1 MSLRRRLLLGIVAV
15 AAVLVATNVVLST
28 TIERYLLD
36 RVDRQLLDVA
46 SRPVF
51 GGGPGRAPGRPQGD
65 DRTLS
70 EYFLAVGGADATG
83 FRPLSSAFVDERD
96 PPPRLEPEE
105 ILDHVTPSRGP
116 AVRRGQ
122 VRPQPFTAPAT
133 GGGSSWRLVAVADPR
148 DAGIT
153 VIGLSLDQVGG
164 TVGRIRL
171 IQIAGTVAVLAALG
185 LVSWWMLRLGVHPL
199 EDMARAADA
208 IAEGDLSQRV
218 AHPGGQTEAA
228 RLGIAL
234 NSMLERIEDAF
245 RAREASEER
254 VRRFAADASHELRT
268 PLTSIRG
275 YAELWRAGGLRGEEE
290 LADAM
295 GRMEQEASRMG
306 RLVDD
311 LLLLARLD
319 QRRPLER
326 APVRLDELATNA
338 VGDARAVEPERPIAL
353 SVEPVTVEGDETR
366 LRQVVANLLANTRV
380 HIPPGAAVS
389 VAVTAAGGRARLV
402 VADEGPGLPPDVA
415 ARVFER
421 FYRVDPGRARA
432 GGGTGLGLSIV
443 AAIVEAHGGTASVTS
458 EVGRGSR
465 FEVELP
471 QAAGPAAAPPPRV
484 SSSRT
489 SHPADDRER
498 GTSQVIHRQLQG
510 SDRILAAAPRRR
522 GRTRRR

>member
-1 MSLRRRLLLGIVAV
+1 MS
-15 AAVLVATNVVLST
+15 
-28 TIERYLLD
+28 
-36 RVDRQLLDVA
+36 
-46 SRPVF
+46 
-51 GGGPGRAPGRPQGD
+51 
-65 DRTLS
+65 
-70 EYFLAVGGADATG
+70 
-83 FRPLSSAFVDERD
+83 
-96 PPPRLEPEE
+96 
-105 ILDHVTPSRGP
+105 
-116 AVRRGQ
+116 
-122 VRPQPFTAPAT
+122 
-133 GGGSSWRLVAVADPR
+133 DPR
-148 DAGIT
+148 EGGVT
-153 VIGLSLDQVGG
+153 VVGLSLDEVGD
-164 TVGRIRL
+164 TVGRIRA
-171 IQIAGTVAVLAALG
+171 IQIAATVAVLAALG

-245 RAREASEER
+245 RAREASEDR

-275 YAELWRAGGLRGEEE
+275 YAELWRAGGLRGEAE

-295 GRMEQEASRMG
+295 RRMEQEATRMG

-326 APVRLDELATNA
+326 APVRLDELALDA

-366 LRQVVANLLANTRV
+366 LRQVVANLLANARMHT
-380 HIPPGAAVS
+380 PPGAAVS

-421 FYRVDPGRARA
+421 FYRVDPGRALA
-432 GGGTGLGLSIV
+432 GGGAGLGLSIV
-443 AAIVEAHGGTASVTS
+443 SAIVAAHGGTVSVTS

-471 QAAGPAAAPPPRV
+471 EAAAPAAPAPTPQLEQDV
-484 SSSRT
+484 SS
-489 SHPADDRER
+489 
-498 GTSQVIHRQLQG
+498 G
-510 SDRILAAAPRRR
+510 
-522 GRTRRR
+522 